1 MSMPTENFAS
11 LSSREGLPRI
21 SVALGAYNGERFLD
35 EQLGSLA
42 RQTVLPAELIA
53 SDDCSSDNTLSV
65 LEKFARAAPFP
76 VRILRNASNVGFTA
90 NMIRA
95 AEQCEGPLIAFC
107 DQDDVWSKDKV
118 ELCARFFADKPIR
131 LLLHAAQPVDENL
144 RPIGKRYPAVPRTF
158 VAPPLGAD
166 PWLIAPGFALVMDK
180 GLLGLAD
187 WRSRPLSRDLDGRQM
202 DFDEWFY
209 FLAWSTGE
217 IGFLSRCLVLYRQH
231 GQNVVGSPDVTW
243 ANRLRKLLWA
253 DFATHRDRVTVRA
266 PTPSSWKGSA
276 KHRPTP
282 TPGFG
287 NGCRREQG
295 AGRRTR
301 GVPAGDGTASTP
313 PTPSASVC
321 VGCGSWRSWR
331 GGTGTANRGAWAGLR
346 SYEIS
351 ESSPSLPESRLL
363 SRLPRRDLGDR
374 SQPPKKDD
382 RPTSSQNNPRC
393 GRV

>member
-1 MSMPTENFAS
+1 MPTDDVAFR
-11 LSSREGLPRI
+11 SSAPRLPRI
-21 SVALGAYNGERFLD
+21 SIALGTYNGERFLD

-65 LEKFARAAPFP
+65 LEQFAREAPFP

-118 ELCARFFADKPIR
+118 ELCARFFAHNPIR
-131 LLLHAAQPVDENL
+131 LLLHSAQPVDESL
-144 RPIGKRYPAVPRTF
+144 RPIGKRYPAVRRTF

-231 GQNVVGSPDVTW
+231 GRNVVGSPDATW
-243 ANRLRKLLWA
+243 ANRLRKLLFA
-253 DFATHRDRVTVRA
+253 DFATHRDRAIVARA
-266 PTPSSWKGSA
+266 YADFLEGISRSPSPDA
-276 KHRPTP
+276 
-282 TPGFG
+282 
-287 NGCRREQG
+287 
-295 AGRRTR
+295 
-301 GVPAGDGTASTP
+301 D
-313 PTPSASVC
+313 
-321 VGCGSWRSWR
+321 
-331 GGTGTANRGAWAGLR
+331 AGLR
-346 SYEIS
+346 QRLSAGASRWQAYEERARQRDAFYAADS
-351 ESSPSLPESRLL
+351 FGKRLNRLWQLAVVARAYRSRESGGLGRLAL
-363 SRLPRRDLGDR
+363 VRDLRELAVRAGESVAEPARR
-374 SQPPKKDD
+374 S
-382 RPTSSQNNPRC
+382 
-393 GRV
+393 

>member
-1 MSMPTENFAS
+1 MPTENVAS
-11 LSSREGLPRI
+11 LSSRGDLPRI

-42 RQTVLPAELIA
+42 RQTILPAELIA
-53 SDDCSSDNTLSV
+53 SDDCSSDNTLAV
-65 LEKFARAAPFP
+65 LEKFAREAPFP
-76 VRILRNASNVGFTA
+76 VRISRNASNVGFTA

-118 ELCARFFADKPIR
+118 ELCARFFAHNPIR
-131 LLLHAAQPVDENL
+131 LLLHSAQPVDENL
-144 RPIGKRYPAVPRTF
+144 RPIGKRYPALRRTF

-243 ANRLRKLLWA
+243 ANRLRKLLFG
-253 DFATHRDRVTVRA
+253 DFATHRDRAAVARA
-266 PTPSSWKGSA
+266 YAEFLEGISQAPSDADAGLRQRLSA
-276 KHRPTP
+276 
-282 TPGFG
+282 
-287 NGCRREQG
+287 G
-295 AGRRTR
+295 AGRWQAYEERAR
-301 GVPAGDGTASTP
+301 QRDGFYAADSFSKRLRRLWQLAVVARAYRSRESGGLGRLALVRDLRELAAPAGKSVAESAR
-313 PTPSASVC
+313 PS
-321 VGCGSWRSWR
+321 
-331 GGTGTANRGAWAGLR
+331 
-346 SYEIS
+346 
-351 ESSPSLPESRLL
+351 
-363 SRLPRRDLGDR
+363 
-374 SQPPKKDD
+374 
-382 RPTSSQNNPRC
+382 
-393 GRV
+393 